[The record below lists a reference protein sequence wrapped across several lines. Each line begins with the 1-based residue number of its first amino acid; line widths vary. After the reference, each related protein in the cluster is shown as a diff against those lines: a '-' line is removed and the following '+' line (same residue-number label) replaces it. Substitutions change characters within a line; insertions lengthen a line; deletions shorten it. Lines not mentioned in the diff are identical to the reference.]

1 MFVLANSRK
10 VGGTKMK
17 VELNVELKGR
27 FVSGLQKNFGGVREG
42 VHVSDLVY
50 CLRGAFF
57 RKVCPVPFTERQLGF
72 FVDGARR
79 HRVLQG
85 LLDVEFEVPVEK
97 FGVVGSVDVL
107 LDLPLE
113 LKTTRAKVS
122 LPDHYFRQLGYY
134 AVLLGVEGGYLV
146 VMRLNSEV
154 PWEFYTVG
162 WSGEEMKKMSDE
174 MKVRAD
180 LLRTALA
187 KKNVECLPK
196 CEPSMGWKCRY
207 CLYRDRC
214 LEC

>member
-1 MFVLANSRK
+1 MDV
-10 VGGTKMK
+10 TK
-17 VELNVELKGR
+17 NIELKTR

-79 HRVLQG
+79 HEVLQG
-85 LLDVEFEVPVEK
+85 LLDVKFEVAVEK
-97 FGVVGSVDVL
+97 FGVRGSVDIL

-113 LKTTRAKVS
+113 LKTTRARVS

-134 AVLLGVEGGYLV
+134 AVLLGVDGGYLV

-162 WSGEEMKKMSDE
+162 WSGEEMKKMMEE
-174 MKVRAD
+174 MKTRAE
-180 LLRTALA
+180 LLRSALA
-187 KKNVECLPK
+187 KRDVVCLPK
-196 CEPSMGWKCRY
+196 CGPLMEWKCKY

-214 LEC
+214 SS